1 MELMKISTIN
11 IPNNLKITQ
20 EQFSKLA
27 AVNRDARLELT
38 ATGELIIMPPT
49 GGNTGRQNID
59 LCFQLEA
66 WNRKAKL
73 GIVFDSSTAFHL
85 TNGANRSPDAAWVKQ
100 SRWDSLS
107 AKEKDSFPPLCPDF
121 LIELRSKTD
130 SLKSLREKMEEYIDN
145 GLVLGWLIDPRNK
158 QILIYRC
165 QKPLEILDNPST
177 VSGENVLP
185 GFNLNLTN
193 IF

>member
-1 MELMKISTIN
+1 MKISTIN

-165 QKPLEILDNPST
+165 QKPVEILDNPST